1 MNLNEAKQLLKK
13 SGYIL
18 LKENADFT
26 SDDFNILCEFEGTS
40 DYEPGDALPH
50 PLVFVNPPSIE
61 AHAFIKKYF
70 IDSKDLLRGTE
81 IEDVTDYDD
90 NVIGFILPET
100 GFCDYEMRT
109 EYENLVKSL
118 IDKALE
124 IENQGNTDVILGDE
138 EMFDV

>member
-1 MNLNEAKQLLKK
+1 MNLIEAKQLLKK

-26 SDDFNILCEFEGTS
+26 SDDFNISCEFEGTS

-50 PLVFVNPPSIE
+50 PLVFVNPPSVE
-61 AHAFIKKYF
+61 AYNFIKKYF
-70 IDSKDLLRGTE
+70 IDSKELLRGTE
-81 IEDVTDYDD
+81 IEDITDYD
-90 NVIGFILPET
+90 NVIAFVLPET
-100 GFCDYEMRT
+100 SFCDYEMRT

-124 IENQGNTDVILGDE
+124 IENQGNTDVVLGDE